1 MKMDIKRINTL
12 LELKESG
19 YQPKNIKE
27 EIRQNLIKKLQNKE
41 ETFSG
46 IIGYEE
52 TVIPDVER
60 ALLSK
65 HNILFLGLRGQAKT
79 RMARQMTELL
89 DEYIPVITGS
99 DINDDPFRPISKY
112 ARDLI
117 NEKGDDTPIEWIH
130 RSQRYGE
137 KLATPD
143 VSVADLIGDIDPI
156 KAANL
161 RLSFADE
168 RVIHYGIIPKSNRGI
183 FVINELPDLQARI
196 QVALFNILEEGDV
209 QIRGFKLRLPLDIL
223 FVFTAN
229 PEDYTNRGSIVT
241 PLKDRIESQILTH
254 YPKSLENALMITEQE
269 ADIEDQQKEIVNIS
283 DLVKRLI
290 EQVAFEA
297 RASEF
302 VDKKS
307 GVSARLTISA
317 FENAV
322 SAAERR
328 AILNKEKQT
337 QIWLNDLVGIIP
349 SITGK
354 IELVYEGEQEG
365 PYQVAMNLLDRA
377 IRSQFV
383 QYFPNPDNLKK
394 RSSRKGESAEV
405 VENPYRS
412 IISWFDKGNHINLF
426 FATTD
431 KAKVIDLYKVDGLHA
446 LVKKYF
452 PKGNEKETA
461 LLMEF
466 VLHGLSSFSIISKK
480 ILESSVEFKDLM
492 GSMLNI
498 QSSTGLDDD
507 EEEDFR

>member
-1 MKMDIKRINTL
+1 MDIKRINTI
-12 LELKESG
+12 LELKEAG
-19 YQPKNIKE
+19 YKPRSIKE
-27 EIRQNLIKKLQNKE
+27 EIRNNLIRKLEAKE
-41 ETFSG
+41 KTFNG
-46 IIGYEE
+46 IVGYEE

-89 DEYIPVITGS
+89 DEYIPVIAGS
-99 DINDDPFRPISKY
+99 EINDDPLNPISKT
-112 ARDLI
+112 AKDLI
-117 NEKGDDTPIEWIH
+117 IEHGDNTPISWLH

-143 VSVADLIGDIDPI
+143 VSVADLIGDVDPI

-161 RLSFADE
+161 KLSFADE

-223 FVFTAN
+223 FIFTAN

-241 PLKDRIESQILTH
+241 PLKDRIQSQILTH
-254 YPKSLENALMITEQE
+254 YPKSLADALAITEQE
-269 ADIEDQQKEIVNIS
+269 AGIEDAQKAKVNVS
-283 DLVKRLI
+283 ELVKKLI

-297 RASEF
+297 RSSEL

-317 FENAV
+317 YENAV

-328 AILNKEKQT
+328 AILNKEKKT
-337 QIWLNDLVGIIP
+337 EVWISDLVGIIP

-365 PYQVAMNLLDRA
+365 PFQVAMNLLDKA
-377 IRSQFV
+377 IRSQFSTL
-383 QYFPNPDNLKK
+383 FPNPETLKS
-394 RSSRKGESAEV
+394 RAPRKGETPQPV
-405 VENPYRS
+405 DNPYKPV
-412 IISWFDKGNHINLF
+412 INWFDKGNHLNLMNGS
-426 FATTD
+426 TD
-431 KAKVIDLYKVDGLHA
+431 KEKISQLEQVDGLKDI
-446 LVKKYF
+446 VKKFF
-452 PKGNEKETA
+452 PHAASTQLA

-466 VLHGLSSFSIISKK
+466 VLHGLSSYSLISKK
-480 ILESSVEFKDLM
+480 IVENSIEFKDLM

-498 QSSTGLDDD
+498 QTGSFDD
-507 EEEDFR
+507 EEEDF